1 MGEYI
6 LYRGEATKIGTCEEL
21 YYTSFRRYIQVLQ
34 NGHLSK
40 DIGSDYPENYT
51 IPNYGYRFRFPFP
64 DEDHLPF
71 GEIENHSFE
80 RGLLITIARN
90 EAFAKGEFPQLSR
103 TYQVAARYQPGHTHA
118 MEMLNP
124 NNVTELVD
132 IELVQQKLVVS
143 DNQARLVLVYRCPF
157 SEDKWRIED
166 FTEAK
171 HIADQIEERYV
182 KTAAE
187 EEEKLFWQ
195 QVTLRILQGYQPVP
209 IAEPKKP
216 LPPEAAALLAKRQ
229 EPAKQ

>member
-6 LYRGEATKIGTCEEL
+6 LYKGEATKIGTCEEL
-21 YYTSFRRYIQVLQ
+21 YYTNFNRYIQALKQ
-34 NGHLSK
+34 GHLQK

-51 IPNYGYRFRFPFP
+51 IPAYGYRFRFPFP
-64 DEDHLPF
+64 DEDYLPF
-71 GEIENHSFE
+71 GEIENHNFE

-90 EAFAKGEFPQLSR
+90 EALAKGEFPLLSR
-103 TYQVAARYQPGHTHA
+103 TYQVAARHQPGHNRA

-143 DNQARLVLVYRCPF
+143 DQQARLVLVYRCPF

-166 FTEAK
+166 FNEAK

-182 KTAAE
+182 KTASE

-195 QVTLRILQGYQPVP
+195 QVALRILQGYQPVA
-209 IAEPKKP
+209 ITVPKMP
-216 LPPEAAALLAKRQ
+216 LPLDAAFILAAPQ
-229 EPAKQ
+229 EN